1 MVGPSNLNT
10 APATNRLTACKSCR
24 ARHQKCDE
32 RRPCQECYTRGFSCS
47 KDDDVDFIAREWD
60 PKEAGFSSV
69 DLQDALNSVKTSF
82 TSSDVFF
89 VDENTTV
96 ENQYMIVNDDAPLHR
111 SLADSSPP
119 LNIDSAFQHTFTWPS
134 AIPSSSVST
143 SEPLVL
149 RARARTAFFLDRY
162 CHIIGP
168 WFDLFDKER
177 HFSSIVPHL
186 SLNYEVLLLSC
197 LACAA
202 RQHYLTTTEHGDIA
216 LSYYNDALQKLTA
229 ALAYVSPSSSA
240 AIFASCLLL
249 AHCEM
254 IGASTSDWHLHLSGT
269 YSLVTA
275 HGFNG
280 RTGGLGQACFWIYC
294 RMDLLSSLATS
305 ESTRLDTSTWIVC
318 SDPRRPEKETWT
330 VDQWANHVVLLLAQ
344 VHNFLC
350 KVRKE
355 ITFSQ
360 ERFTSW
366 QDLQAHLEL
375 HEQRQPLECQPLVT
389 YAGPENDG
397 NPFPFSLYI
406 NETVSAAMQMF
417 NLAHFLLILARPER
431 SRQERASRFERQ
443 GEIARIYATR
453 VVANSIGNR
462 HAINWATAVQL
473 LNMAGYALVDWAER
487 KALLA
492 CLEDIRVQTGWNTTR
507 NIQNLLDWW
516 GWNTALQ
523 QQDGRSWKSIQAED
537 VPCVTIKEHLLRL
550 FDIDST

>member
-1 MVGPSNLNT
+1 MVGHSHLNT
-10 APATNRLTACKSCR
+10 APATKKL
-24 ARHQKCDE
+24 QLGDE
-32 RRPCQECYTRGFSCS
+32 QRPCQECYTRGFSCS
-47 KDDDVDFIAREWD
+47 SDDDVGFVAREWD
-60 PKEAGFSSV
+60 PEDAGFSST
-69 DLQDALNSVKTSF
+69 DLQDALNSVQNSF
-82 TSSDVFF
+82 ALSEMSFI
-89 VDENTTV
+89 DENTTV
-96 ENQYMIVNDDAPLHR
+96 ENQYVIVNDDDQL
-111 SLADSSPP
+111 LP
-119 LNIDSAFQHTFTWPS
+119 LNRDSTFQNTSTPPS
-134 AIPSSSVST
+134 AILSSSVLA
-143 SEPLVL
+143 SEPLGL
-149 RARARTAFFLDRY
+149 RACAKTAFFLDRY

-186 SLNYEVLLLSC
+186 SLNYEVLHLSC

-229 ALAYVSPSSSA
+229 ELAYVSTSSSA

-275 HGFNG
+275 HGFNS

-305 ESTRLDTSTWIVC
+305 ESTRLDTSTWILG
-318 SDPRRPEKETWT
+318 SDPRRPEKEAWA

-360 ERFTSW
+360 ELFTSW

-389 YAGPENDG
+389 YAGPEKDG
-397 NPFPFSLYI
+397 NLFPFSLYI

-417 NLAHFLLILARPER
+417 NLARFLLILARPER

-453 VVANSIGNR
+453 VVANSISNR

-473 LNMAGYALVDWAER
+473 LNIAGYALVDWAER
-487 KALLA
+487 KALLV
-492 CLEDIRVQTGWNTTR
+492 CLEDNRVQTGWNTRR

-516 GWNTALQ
+516 GWNAALQ
-523 QQDGRSWKSIQAED
+523 QDGWTWKNIQAEN
-537 VPCVTIKEHLLRL
+537 VPCVTIKENLLRF
-550 FDIDST
+550 FDINLA